1 MSRILIIDPQFKD
14 DPDIEQEV
22 AGPDVTFDILRPGD
36 GEVPVEPLRS
46 ADAIINC
53 RSRHKLPQHLV
64 AEMERAQI
72 VVQAGVGFNHIDV
85 DACARRGIPVCN
97 TPDYG
102 TLEVADH
109 TLGLLLSLTRATTA
123 YHIRLLRRN
132 DAWSTL
138 ELPVPPIRRLRD
150 QVFGIVGL
158 GRIGLAVAARAA
170 VFQMKVVF
178 YDPYV
183 PAGTEQA
190 LGYQRVTSFS
200 DLLNEADIVSLHCPL
215 TKETTNLIDDGA
227 IAAMKPDAIL
237 LNTSRGG
244 TVDTDAV
251 ERGLRSGKLCAAGLD
266 VLPVEPLDR
275 SHSLIAAW
283 SREEAWLEGRLILTP
298 HAAFYTPQSLAD
310 MRRLS
315 TLAAIQFLQD
325 GRLRS
330 CVNVA
335 LLNHYG
341 HFADAAAG
349 VARKPPRQCA
359 V

>member
-1 MSRILIIDPQFKD
+1 MIHVLIIDPQFED
-14 DPDIEQEV
+14 DPDIEREV
-22 AGPDVTFDILRPGD
+22 AGTDVTFDIVRPGD
-36 GEVPVEPLRS
+36 GEVPVEPLRH
-46 ADAIINC
+46 ADAVINC
-53 RSRHKLPQHLV
+53 RSRHKLPAHLI
-64 AEMERAQI
+64 AQMQRAKV

-109 TLGLLLSLTRATTA
+109 TIGLLLSLTRATTA
-123 YHIRLLRRN
+123 YNNRLLRRD

-158 GRIGLAVAARAA
+158 GRIGLAVAIRAA
-170 VFQMKVVF
+170 AFQMKVAF
-178 YDPYV
+178 YDPYR
-183 PAGTEQA
+183 PAGMEHA
-190 LGYQRVTSFS
+190 LGLQRTSS
-200 DLLNEADIVSLHCPL
+200 LEDLLGLADVVSLHCPL
-215 TKETTNLIDDGA
+215 TPETTKLIDDAA
-227 IAAMKPDAIL
+227 ITAMKPDAIL

-244 TVDTDAV
+244 TVDIDAV

-266 VLPVEPLDR
+266 VLPIEPLAR
-275 SHSLIAAW
+275 SHPLLAAW
-283 SREEAWLEGRLILTP
+283 SRQDAWLEGRLILTP
-298 HAAFYTPQSLAD
+298 HAAFYTPESLGD

-315 TLAAIQFLQD
+315 MLAAIQFFRE

-330 CVNVA
+330 CVNLD
-335 LLNHYG
+335 LLQAYG
-341 HFADAAAG
+341 HCPDTAG
-349 VARKPPRQCA
+349 ETTEMHQQRRV